1 MLAVELVACSWR
13 GCDRI
18 QRLMVVE
25 TKWILASGSPRRRML
40 LKRYGLD
47 FEIRPADVDER
58 VLPGEAPE
66 QYVRRLAE
74 QKAWAAGVD
83 PAEGV
88 VVLAADTAVV
98 LDGVILGKPRQRQEA
113 EEMLLAL
120 RGRTHQV
127 MTGVALFAPAEGR
140 LLSEV
145 ACTDVPMR
153 NYSRAEM
160 AQYIASGDPMDKAG
174 AYAIQ
179 HNGFRP
185 VEQLSGCFA
194 NVVGLPL
201 CHLTRLLRRFGFSP
215 TVEVPSICRQ
225 AFDYRCSIYAQI
237 LGE

>member
-1 MLAVELVACSWR
+1 
-13 GCDRI
+13 
-18 QRLMVVE
+18 
-25 TKWILASGSPRRRML
+25 ML
-40 LKRYGLD
+40 LERYGLD
-47 FEIRPADVDER
+47 FAVCPADVDER
-58 VLPGEAPE
+58 ILPGESPQ

-74 QKAWAAGVD
+74 RKAQAAEVV

-98 LDGVILGKPRQRQEA
+98 LDGVVLGKPRHRREA
-113 EEMLLAL
+113 EEMLLSL

-127 MTGVALFAPAEGR
+127 MSGVALFTPADGC
-140 LLSEV
+140 LLSDV

-185 VEQLSGCFA
+185 VERLNGCFA

-201 CHLTRLLRRFGFSP
+201 CHLTRLLRRLGFAP
-215 TVEVPSICRQ
+215 LVDVPSICQQ
-225 AFDYRCSIYAQI
+225 AFDYRCSIYTQI